1 MNMRVEMNEVAER
14 LNTGNRAGENVIA
27 SEHAPKYLHDRLPRR
42 AGEPAQEAPIEPE
55 KDAQPL
61 RDRPDDLPMGN
72 PLADT
77 LRNPLRQ
84 QKRPLLM
91 ATGTKAPLLTR
102 EWHEHLMRTTGAPD
116 SGEPEVEV
124 AAAEE
129 LAGHLADDG
138 PPGSV
143 TLLVTLV
150 VAAFKFRI
158 VPFD

>member
-1 MNMRVEMNEVAER
+1 MRA
-14 LNTGNRAGENVIA
+14 NVQA
-27 SEHAPKYLHDRLPRR
+27 
-42 AGEPAQEAPIEPE
+42 
-55 KDAQPL
+55 
-61 RDRPDDLPMGN
+61 
-72 PLADT
+72 LATD
-77 LRNPLRQ
+77 
-84 QKRPLLM
+84 
-91 ATGTKAPLLTR
+91 TKAPLLTR

-143 TLLVTLV
+143 ALLVTLV